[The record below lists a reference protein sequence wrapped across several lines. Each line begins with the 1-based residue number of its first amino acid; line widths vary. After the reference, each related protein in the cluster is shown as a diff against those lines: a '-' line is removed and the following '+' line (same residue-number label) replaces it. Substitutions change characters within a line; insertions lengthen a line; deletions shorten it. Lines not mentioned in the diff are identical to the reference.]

1 MLWHGIFLVDIAYLF
16 YIIATAMNDTKK
28 ILMSVAMF
36 IIAMHGAGAQSVDE
50 LSDINAQIRQARD
63 RIETVRLHR
72 TKFIKKKLERNPDY
86 RYVVERSAEINKL
99 RLENERLIERA
110 CDIVRRKNRP
120 QTVLVVKS
128 PMVFMLYSS
137 KYTEVGLLHSSYQ
150 FNRRQIELYERRLE
164 KIDGMEQRV
173 KNHYDSIMH
182 AEIDRHQLM
191 IDSLLTRKMQL
202 VK

>member
-1 MLWHGIFLVDIAYLF
+1 MRGIFLVDIAYLF

-36 IIAMHGAGAQSVDE
+36 IIAMRGVGAQSVDE
-50 LSDINAQIRQARD
+50 LYDINAQIRQARD

-110 CDIVRRKNRP
+110 CDIVRSKNRP

-128 PMVFMLYSS
+128 PMVFMVYSS

-164 KIDGMEQRV
+164 KIDGLEQRV

>member
-1 MLWHGIFLVDIAYLF
+1 MV
-16 YIIATAMNDTKK
+16 
-28 ILMSVAMF
+28 F
-36 IIAMHGAGAQSVDE
+36 II
-50 LSDINAQIRQARD
+50 
-63 RIETVRLHR
+63 
-72 TKFIKKKLERNPDY
+72 
-86 RYVVERSAEINKL
+86 
-99 RLENERLIERA
+99 
-110 CDIVRRKNRP
+110 
-120 QTVLVVKS
+120 
-128 PMVFMLYSS
+128 YSS

-164 KIDGMEQRV
+164 KIDGLEQRV